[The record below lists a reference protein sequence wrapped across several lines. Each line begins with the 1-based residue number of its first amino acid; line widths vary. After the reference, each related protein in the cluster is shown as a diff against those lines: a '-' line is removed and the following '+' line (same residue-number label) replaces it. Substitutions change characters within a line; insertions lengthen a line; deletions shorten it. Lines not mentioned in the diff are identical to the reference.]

1 MDIDSY
7 VKLKSKGYDVQ
18 HKRLKKELAILNW
31 VIEKKTGNVNKY
43 RKKIENVKRIAD
55 YLKPFEIIDDN
66 VVFRM
71 VFENKYNLE
80 INVKFP
86 KDYPFKPPKI
96 TINGVNYIK
105 FLGNAS
111 KHNGKCLCC
120 ISLTCPDVWSAWSDM
135 IDMLFE
141 IHTNLSNLY
150 KPIND
155 DFHKSILNKYLGYQI

>member
-1 MDIDSY
+1 MDTESY
-7 VKLKSKGYDVQ
+7 VDLKSKGYNVQ
-18 HKRLKKELAILNW
+18 HKRLKKELAILDW
-31 VIEKKTGNVNKY
+31 IIKKKTGNINKY
-43 RKKIENVKRIAD
+43 HTKFESGKKIAD
-55 YLKPFEIIDDN
+55 YLKSFEIIDGD

-80 INVKFP
+80 INMKFP

-111 KHNGKCLCC
+111 HTGKCLCC
-120 ISLTCPDVWSAWSDM
+120 ISLTCVDKWSAWSDM

-155 DFHKSILNKYLGYQI
+155 IFYESILNKYLGYQI